1 MPIRSF
7 PIKSIWEGFMEYD
20 TKKAEECIRKASLG
34 ERYQSMPEGLETD
47 LYKDVSEKG
56 VSISGGEAQK

>member
-1 MPIRSF
+1 
-7 PIKSIWEGFMEYD
+7 MEYD